1 MRARGKETKEHEDS
15 LLMSECRAFS
25 CLFLVVTGPA
35 APVSAGMDC
44 QCGVALGIL
53 SMCEGCAAAG
63 AGRQRWHRLRDSLVS
78 LCCFG
83 STVLLIPCTPAVNV
97 HRQNVS
103 PWVAQMF
110 SCTSLFHCLVADGCG
125 VELPFGQLVFQGLF
139 QSCLIPLPY
148 QLPLSYQLPLCQATK
163 SHSERTEVPEVF
175 NFLQCC

>member
-1 MRARGKETKEHEDS
+1 MAYERVQG
-15 LLMSECRAFS
+15 F
-25 CLFLVVTGPA
+25 FL
-35 APVSAGMDC
+35 PVFGGNWAGSPSFCWHGFPD
-44 QCGVALGIL
+44 CGVALGIL

-83 STVLLIPCTPAVNV
+83 STVLLIPCAPAVNV

-103 PWVAQMF
+103 PRVAQMS

-125 VELPFGQLVFQGLF
+125 VELPFGQLVFQELF
-139 QSCLIPLPY
+139 QSCLIPLP
-148 QLPLSYQLPLCQATK
+148 YQLPLCQATK